1 MDLPDV
7 QAVALLDCKALHEP
21 LRDVPDTTHY
31 EYTSDTSRHVGSKRN
46 SRLRSS
52 CITASDGSAEVARA
66 KPMCQI
72 NDHAGEMGFRVDAVT
87 EICVLPAHQG
97 VGFSG
102 FGLSGFESG
111 RFIGL
116 SGEDLGFDG
125 SGLPSGRSTF
135 SVESSSVM
143 R

>member
-1 MDLPDV
+1 MPGKS
-7 QAVALLDCKALHEP
+7 A
-21 LRDVPDTTHY
+21 
-31 EYTSDTSRHVGSKRN
+31 
-46 SRLRSS
+46 SS
-52 CITASDGSAEVARA
+52 
-66 KPMCQI
+66 
-72 NDHAGEMGFRVDAVT
+72 VDAVT

-102 FGLSGFESG
+102 VGLSGFESG

-116 SGEDLGFDG
+116 SGEDLGFGG
-125 SGLPSGRSTF
+125 SGLPSGPSTF